1 MYLVAV
7 TFEIADDKAEAFAAR
22 VQQRADDSLTEAG
35 CRRFDVWFG
44 PAGATTVFLF
54 EIYDDRAAFDVH
66 LASDHF
72 KAFDAEVAPWIRDK
86 KIETWT
92 LGSG

>member
-7 TFEIADDKAEAFAAR
+7 TFEIADDKAQAFAAR
-22 VQQRADDSLTEAG
+22 VQRQADDSLTEPG
-35 CRRFDVWFG
+35 CQRFDVWFG
-44 PAGATTVFLF
+44 PEGATTVFLF
-54 EIYDDRAAFDVH
+54 EIYNDRNAFDVH

-72 KAFDAEVAPWIRDK
+72 KAFDAEVASWIRDK
-86 KIETWT
+86 MVETWT